1 MEEAVT
7 IKREEI
13 YAQFEEFFS
22 TRKNEELTTLATLFP
37 QQPCLELDY
46 SELQRFNPELAD
58 NLVAFPDKYIP
69 IAEDAMRSL
78 NTHALIIAKEL
89 YLPKL
94 RLFNL
99 PDVYSA
105 SVQNLGASQLDKII
119 RVEGTVSWIT
129 DIYPRMQTA
138 LWECVHCWQITTTTP
153 DKTEPI
159 KPPTQCKCGR
169 NHFNLL
175 EEKSEFVNLQRARIQ
190 ELVEK
195 LRGNSPTSH
204 VDLWLETDLVN
215 KISPGEKLVLTGV
228 LRLKPNKEGKGK
240 SSVYSK
246 YMDVIHLHKM
256 QQEFEEIEISKEEEQ
271 RIKELASKADVF
283 EKINKSIAPSIY
295 GYNELK
301 QAVALQ
307 LFGGT
312 PNKRLPDGHTI
323 RNDTHILLIG
333 DPGIGKSAILQY
345 IVRLAPKAVFTSGKG
360 TSGVG
365 LCVEGDSLVELND
378 AGLHEIGQLIEAKFK
393 NEDSTEEEPGAFS
406 NEANLKVATLDL
418 DQLKT
423 GFAPATKI
431 WKIKA
436 PQEMIGLTTSRGKH
450 LALTTATPILVFENS
465 EIKWKKSGELT
476 GSEWIASSRA
486 HPALKGK
493 PTHLLPLVYSPNIYI
508 ANSITPFFTNVTD
521 KIAKKKG
528 SLQNVA
534 STYGIT
540 RDLLYAYRLTNHR
553 IPLDLLRSMCKEAE
567 ITENKLLE
575 QVTKL
580 ETGAGSYVSIP
591 LTLTPK
597 IAYLAGVVAGD
608 GDLAVGKH
616 GGIRITSSSVP
627 YLKYLCKLFKEE
639 FTVTPNVFSYENK
652 TPQLRV
658 ASTVI
663 RDIFTKLGAPAGEK
677 SHLIDLP
684 PSITQSGVENVAA
697 FIRGW
702 MDTDGYVALPK
713 HGSASIGLTTASK
726 KAARKLLILFEWFGV
741 TAKLRIRDKRGKI
754 SVIQSKKVET
764 KQLQYQLEI
773 RGKEN
778 FEAYAKNI
786 GFWRKEKQ
794 AKLENLLSVQTKSN
808 TNVDVL
814 PITTWLQVLRQRYHI
829 PQSIISWTHIR
840 NTSPCLPSR
849 RYLSKIAE
857 FLEQQ
862 CDAPEANILKVL
874 SETDVQWEH
883 VANLERRPPKSEW
896 VYDFTIPGQHA
907 FLANGLLVHNTASAE
922 KDELTGGWILKAGA
936 MVLASGGMVLMDE
949 FDKMSDDDRSALHE
963 AMEQQKISIAKAG
976 MVTTFQTKAAIL
988 AAANPKFGRFDP
1000 NTPPATQ
1007 FDIPATLISRFDLI
1021 FAIRDILDEAHDRKL
1036 VEHIVLGHT
1045 LGASKEKVPVDSE
1058 ILAPLEPE
1066 FLRKYVAYARRTVFP
1081 QLTPEAIDK
1090 IKEFYIDLRQLGKKS
1105 NTFPITA
1112 RQVEGVIRLAEASAK
1127 VRLSQKVEL
1136 QDAERAI
1143 GLVSFVL
1150 HDIFMDKETGVIDS
1164 DIVNIGQP
1172 KSKVDKLRTLIN
1184 VINSLEKQF
1193 DVVEVDDVVKECAA
1207 VNIDEPS
1214 CRKMIDDLKRQGDLY
1229 EPRPGQVKTAR
1240 KKTDW

>member
-1 MEEAVT
+1 MEESVT

-58 NLVAFPDKYIP
+58 NLVAYPDKYIP

-119 RVEGTVSWIT
+119 KVEGTVSWIT

-365 LCVEGDSLVELND
+365 L
-378 AGLHEIGQLIEAKFK
+378 
-393 NEDSTEEEPGAFS
+393 
-406 NEANLKVATLDL
+406 
-418 DQLKT
+418 
-423 GFAPATKI
+423 
-431 WKIKA
+431 
-436 PQEMIGLTTSRGKH
+436 
-450 LALTTATPILVFENS
+450 
-465 EIKWKKSGELT
+465 
-476 GSEWIASSRA
+476 
-486 HPALKGK
+486 
-493 PTHLLPLVYSPNIYI
+493 
-508 ANSITPFFTNVTD
+508 
-521 KIAKKKG
+521 
-528 SLQNVA
+528 
-534 STYGIT
+534 
-540 RDLLYAYRLTNHR
+540 
-553 IPLDLLRSMCKEAE
+553 
-567 ITENKLLE
+567 
-575 QVTKL
+575 
-580 ETGAGSYVSIP
+580 
-591 LTLTPK
+591 
-597 IAYLAGVVAGD
+597 
-608 GDLAVGKH
+608 
-616 GGIRITSSSVP
+616 
-627 YLKYLCKLFKEE
+627 
-639 FTVTPNVFSYENK
+639 
-652 TPQLRV
+652 
-658 ASTVI
+658 
-663 RDIFTKLGAPAGEK
+663 
-677 SHLIDLP
+677 
-684 PSITQSGVENVAA
+684 
-697 FIRGW
+697 
-702 MDTDGYVALPK
+702 
-713 HGSASIGLTTASK
+713 
-726 KAARKLLILFEWFGV
+726 
-741 TAKLRIRDKRGKI
+741 
-754 SVIQSKKVET
+754 
-764 KQLQYQLEI
+764 
-773 RGKEN
+773 
-778 FEAYAKNI
+778 
-786 GFWRKEKQ
+786 
-794 AKLENLLSVQTKSN
+794 
-808 TNVDVL
+808 
-814 PITTWLQVLRQRYHI
+814 
-829 PQSIISWTHIR
+829 
-840 NTSPCLPSR
+840 
-849 RYLSKIAE
+849 
-857 FLEQQ
+857 
-862 CDAPEANILKVL
+862 
-874 SETDVQWEH
+874 
-883 VANLERRPPKSEW
+883 
-896 VYDFTIPGQHA
+896 
-907 FLANGLLVHNTASAE
+907 TASAE

-1000 NTPPATQ
+1000 NTPPASQ

-1240 KKTDW
+1240 KKADW